1 MCGDIGSETR
11 WNLKLDDNESSVFP
25 KLMALGS
32 GASVKIDGGLQ
43 ELLSLGLMAD
53 RYQVEVVQCSVED
66 AVLTLLTLET
76 CGSILVSS
84 FGSGL
89 TRVQS
94 ESREFA
100 LRKFDDFS
108 KSPGFMEIDEEVLGS
123 LLDDDGL
130 TTEKEERVFEAV
142 VRWMK
147 SDGELR
153 GKELLRKIRF
163 PHMDA
168 LYLADITS
176 SQVLDD
182 VGLDG
187 LLLDSSVLKSIPRH
201 LWAGR
206 RLRFLDPKVLVPRG
220 KVRWE
225 DFARGGERRLAVRGH
240 VHSVAVHGGYVCGG
254 LLDGTIL
261 IWSRSTMDHE
271 RTLVGHSKTVWALL
285 STGGWLVSGG
295 SDHTVRV
302 WDVAAGRCEG
312 VLEGH
317 TGIVTCLAADGARL
331 MSGSLDG
338 TVRVWRAEGVAPAW
352 RCEHLLDALGDQL
365 GGLVAGGGGRRG
377 HPSVGC
383 GDGAV
388 GTDAARARGPR
399 VGAGSGWSA
408 ASQLLPRQDGTGVV
422 HGDVRLPARRGGL
435 PGRIA
440 AVYLPAGRRRA
451 DPYRRV
457 QQLPPPAGRGVRGA
471 RVGPGGAAAAARDPA
486 AGGSAGV
493 RGGERRGAGVGGD
506 WEGAG
511 CVGQPLL
518 RGLERRSCAGDEPLA
533 YCCRL
538 AVRAQWRA
546 AGIAS

>member
-1 MCGDIGSETR
+1 MCGDIGSER
-11 WNLKLDDNESSVFP
+11 
-25 KLMALGS
+25 
-32 GASVKIDGGLQ
+32 
-43 ELLSLGLMAD
+43 LMAD

-365 GGLVAGGGGRRG
+365 GGLVAWGGRVAGGAGDGDIRVWDVETGLLERTLRG
-377 HPSVGC
+377 HAGHVWAL
-383 GDGAV
+383 AV
-388 GTDAARARGPR
+388 
-399 VGAGSGWSA
+399 
-408 ASQLLPRQDGTGVV
+408 
-422 HGDVRLPARRGGL
+422 
-435 PGRIA
+435 
-440 AVYLPAGRRRA
+440 AGRRLA
-451 DPYRRV
+451 SSSLDKTVRV
-457 QQLPPPAGRGVRGA
+457 WCMETWGCLQAVEA
-471 RVGPGGAAAAARDPA
+471 YPGGSP
-486 AGGSAGV
+486 
-493 RGGERRGAGVGGD
+493 
-506 WEGAG
+506 
-511 CVGQPLL
+511 QFIF
-518 RGLERRSCAGDEPLA
+518 
-533 YCCRL
+533 RL
-538 AVRAQWRA
+538 AVEGQTLIGGSNSFPHLPGEEYEVRVWDLEALRPLHAIRQPAGAPVFAVASDGGQVWA
-546 AGIAS
+546 ATGKELAAWGSLCSGA